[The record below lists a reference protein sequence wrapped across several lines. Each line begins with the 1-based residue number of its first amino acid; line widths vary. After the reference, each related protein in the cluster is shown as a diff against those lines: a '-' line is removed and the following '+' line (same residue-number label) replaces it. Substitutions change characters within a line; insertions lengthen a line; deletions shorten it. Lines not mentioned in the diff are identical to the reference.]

1 MKKELKISTLSIV
14 CVLCTAAMMPAFGAS
29 SVRSL
34 GGSGTYAGTASAAAA
49 KSNGAT
55 TTRNS
60 SVRATAGATKKAST
74 ASGANSSRAAT
85 TSRLSIG
92 KYLGGSTAVSGG
104 SSVRPGGSTGGSDSS
119 MDADLMADLR
129 SEVDQIRRD
138 VDKLHDTDDEIKG
151 ALDDKQDS
159 LTASD
164 GKIIIDD
171 ANNISLDMAALEADL
186 ALLFGVKMELRFE
199 GDVIQYKYETD
210 TSWTDLVDMKNYAT
224 VDALAELEG
233 KLNDIVIP
241 TRVSQ
246 LENDAGYITAD
257 ELPTDLADI
266 ATIKND
272 VQTLQS
278 GMELKADADDVN
290 ELSSGLTALT
300 TTVQTNADN
309 ITTLATEK
317 ADQGTLD
324 AAIAELE
331 AAIATKQAAGDYA
344 TATAL
349 SELATEVEKL
359 KGSSASDAVVADLTT
374 RIKAIEDTY
383 ATDAEV
389 AAEIAKID
397 LSVYAKTADLGALAY
412 KDSVES
418 AEITSI
424 DGSKIIANTITD
436 AQIEDG
442 SITATKLNTSAM
454 AAGEM
459 AMLIANGDGTGT
471 WVSVSVVE

>member
-34 GGSGTYAGTASAAAA
+34 GGSGTYTGTASAAAA

-74 ASGANSSRAAT
+74 TSGANSSRAAT

-92 KYLGGSTAVSGG
+92 KYLGGSTAISGG
-104 SSVRPGGSTGGSDSS
+104 SSVRPGGGTSGSESGA
-119 MDADLMADLR
+119 DADLMADLQR
-129 SEVDQIRRD
+129 DVDQIRRD

-151 ALDDKQDS
+151 AIDGKQDS

-171 ANNISLDMAALEADL
+171 TNNISLDMAALEADL

-210 TSWTDLVDMKNYAT
+210 ASWTDLVDMKSYAT
-224 VDALAELEG
+224 SDALVELEDR
-233 KLNDIVIP
+233 LNDIVVP
-241 TRVSQ
+241 TKMSD
-246 LENDAGYITAD
+246 LENDTGYITAD
-257 ELPTDLADI
+257 DLPTDLADI
-266 ATIKND
+266 ANIKND
-272 VQTLQS
+272 VQTLQA

-290 ELSSGLTALT
+290 ELSSDLTTLTA
-300 TTVQTNADN
+300 TVQTNAGN
-309 ITTLATEK
+309 IATLTTEK
-317 ADQGTLD
+317 ADQSDLD
-324 AAIAELE
+324 AAIAALNE
-331 AAIATKQAAGDYA
+331 AIESKQAAGEYA
-344 TATAL
+344 TAAAL
-349 SELATEVEKL
+349 SDLATEVEKL
-359 KGSSASDAVVADLTT
+359 KGESASDAVVADLTA
-374 RIKAIEDTY
+374 RIATIESTY

-389 AAEIAKID
+389 AAAIAAID
-397 LSVYAKTADLGALAY
+397 LSVYAKTADLGELAY
-412 KDSVES
+412 KDTVE
-418 AEITSI
+418 AGEITSI

-436 AQIEDG
+436 AQIADG
-442 SITATKLNTSAM
+442 SISATKLNTSEM

-471 WVSVSVVE
+471 WVSVDVVE